1 MEHLVKLNA
10 AARLSL
16 LSFPPT
22 PFTSELE
29 DGVLYIKVYVVHLS
43 VLKEVLV
50 VRVFIVFFSLSW
62 LVTYLKSLRKYFIF
76 RHV

>member
-1 MEHLVKLNA
+1 MKLNA

-29 DGVLYIKVYVVHLS
+29 NGVLYIKVYVVHLS
-43 VLKEVLV
+43 VLKETVV
-50 VRVFIVFFSLSW
+50 VRVFIFF
-62 LVTYLKSLRKYFIF
+62 
-76 RHV
+76 

>member
-29 DGVLYIKVYVVHLS
+29 NGVLYIKVYVVHLS
-43 VLKEVLV
+43 VLKETVV
-50 VRVFIVFFSLSW
+50 VRVFIFF
-62 LVTYLKSLRKYFIF
+62 
-76 RHV
+76 

>member
-29 DGVLYIKVYVVHLS
+29 NGVLYIKVYVVHLS
-43 VLKEVLV
+43 VLKETVV
-50 VRVFIVFFSLSW
+50 VRVFIFFLSW
-62 LVTYLKSLRKYFIF
+62 LVTSLKSPRKYFIL

>member
-1 MEHLVKLNA
+1 MKLNA

-43 VLKEVLV
+43 VLKEVLA
-50 VRVFIVFFSLSW
+50 VRVFIVFFFFLK
-62 LVTYLKSLRKYFIF
+62 LVGNLP
-76 RHV
+76 

>member
-1 MEHLVKLNA
+1 MKLNA

-43 VLKEVLV
+43 VLKEAVD
-50 VRVFIVFFSLSW
+50 VRVIFLSW
-62 LVTYLKSLRKYFIF
+62 LVTSLKSPGKYFIL
-76 RHV
+76 

>member
-43 VLKEVLV
+43 VLKEAVD
-50 VRVFIVFFSLSW
+50 VRVFIFLSW
-62 LVTYLKSLRKYFIF
+62 LVTSLKSPGKYFIL
-76 RHV
+76 

>member
-1 MEHLVKLNA
+1 MKLNA

-43 VLKEVLV
+43 VLKEAVD
-50 VRVFIVFFSLSW
+50 VRVFIF
-62 LVTYLKSLRKYFIF
+62 
-76 RHV
+76 